1 MMIERSAPVWF
12 RPSRPAELIAA
23 PGSACVAR
31 TRKEDYERYDYQ
43 HCGSGRLVRDHRAR
57 HRTARRLY
65 SELFGWEY
73 ERHGDGGYHL
83 SYAAQQ
89 HLLVCRHFLQAL

>member
-1 MMIERSAPVWF
+1 MSD
-12 RPSRPAELIAA
+12 
-23 PGSACVAR
+23 
-31 TRKEDYERYDYQ
+31 TTTN
-43 HCGSGRLVRDHRAR
+43 
-57 HRTARRLY
+57 TAG

-73 ERHGDGGYHL
+73 ERHGDEDYHL